1 MFKATLL
8 AVAFAGCVIT
18 GTAPVSATSLAFEFR
33 SGAAGFSIE
42 VAPERKPREPASR
55 SSGWERESRERNALS
70 AQDIRRAL
78 RRQGF
83 RDIRTL
89 ERRGAIYQGRARD
102 PAGQPVGVVVNPRN
116 GAVLNVYRTR

>member
-1 MFKATLL
+1 
-8 AVAFAGCVIT
+8 VG
-18 GTAPVSATSLAFEFR
+18 ATSLAFEFR
-33 SGAAGFSIE
+33 SGAAGSGIE
-42 VAPERKPREPASR
+42 VAPDRRSREPAAR
-55 SSGWERESRERNALS
+55 NWGWVRGSRERAALS
-70 AQDIRRAL
+70 AHDIRRAL